1 MLDFC
6 ILIYYLCKL
15 TTCFL
20 DSYSNKTD
28 KYYIEVSLSSFN
40 AEDDSLDDTPVY
52 LYDDNIWNDVEYV
65 F

>member
-20 DSYSNKTD
+20 DSDSNKTD
-28 KYYIEVSLSSFN
+28 KYYENYIN
-40 AEDDSLDDTPVY
+40 
-52 LYDDNIWNDVEYV
+52 
-65 F
+65 